1 MKIRK
6 NQPEPSKFR
15 LHAAKEKNK
24 MKTRT
29 LLTVLLVLAVLAIPT
44 LACSVTFNLPDKVK
58 TTTTQTLDLSEEI
71 PVKGETSQVRLEM
84 GAGELEVSGGASKL
98 IEGTVRYNV
107 ADWKPTITRDGHS
120 IDIVQGS
127 DGSITLPGNDI
138 VNEWNIQLGN
148 SPIDLE
154 VQAGAYKGTLDLSGI
169 PITNLSISDGASQA
183 SLKFDTLNPVA
194 MQRLVYKTGA
204 SQVDLEGLGNANVS
218 EVTFQGGTGS
228 YTLDFSGDL
237 KQDLS
242 VHLSAGMSNV
252 RIYVPEGANVQVVV
266 GGGLSNVSV
275 DGTWTTNG
283 DTYTRSGS
291 GPMISVNVEMGL
303 GNLELRVR

>member
-1 MKIRK
+1 MK
-6 NQPEPSKFR
+6 N
-15 LHAAKEKNK
+15 
-24 MKTRT
+24 RT
-29 LLTVLLVLAVLAIPT
+29 LLTVLLVLAVLALPT
-44 LACSVTFNLPDKVK
+44 LACSITFNLPDRVK
-58 TTTTQTLDLSEEI
+58 TTTTQTLDLSEDI

-98 IEGTVRYNV
+98 IEGTIRYNV
-107 ADWKPTITRDGHS
+107 ADWQPTITRDGHS

-127 DGSITLPGNDI
+127 DGSINLPGNDI
-138 VNEWNIQLGN
+138 VNEWIIRLGN

-183 SLKFDTLNPVA
+183 SVKFDTLNPIA
-194 MQRLVYKTGA
+194 MQRLTYKTGA

-218 EVTFQGGTGS
+218 DITFQGGTGS

-237 KQDLS
+237 KQDLA

-252 RIYVPEGANVQVVV
+252 RLYVPEGANVKVVV

-291 GPMISVNVEMGL
+291 GPMINVNIDMGL